1 MKPSPLQEQ
10 DGAWS
15 MRRTLAL
22 IAFLNASALSWR
34 ETSWQ
39 IIALWIAAALILL
52 GLTTVQ
58 EIKALAQ
65 YRTAD
70 AVGGASVD
78 GQTDEPI
85 GFKG

>member
-1 MKPSPLQEQ
+1 MTIFQEKERVS
-10 DGAWS
+10 S
-15 MRRTLAL
+15 MRRTLAFL
-22 IAFLNASALSWR
+22 AFLNGIALSWR
-34 ETSWQ
+34 ETAWQ
-39 IIALWIAAALILL
+39 VIALWIAAALILL